1 MCVEAKRLYR
11 LALVPLLMLL
21 SVAALANGN
30 ANEINM
36 PQGVTDVSRS
46 VYSLHMTIFWICT
59 IIGAGVFGVMFYS
72 IYYHRKSRG
81 VTPATFHEST
91 KVEIAWTVVPFFI
104 LIGMAVPATSTLLE
118 IYDYDEAELDVLI
131 TGYQWKWKYEY
142 INDDG
147 SEGVSF
153 FSNLRTP
160 QSEIYNLEGKG
171 ENYLLE
177 VDEPLVIPADTKVR
191 FLVTANDVIHSWWVP
206 ELAVKKDA
214 VPGFINEAWTKTSE
228 EGIYRGQ
235 CAELCGKDHGF
246 MPIVVNVVSKDEY
259 AEWIGAKQAEADE
272 IKALMAQ
279 TFTLDELMERGKD
292 VYQRNCLACHGAKGE
307 GGVGTA
313 IAGSSIATGD
323 LDDHLNIVL
332 NGSQNNAAMQ
342 AFGKQ
347 LNDVDLSA
355 VVTYQRNAF
364 GNNMGD
370 LVQPIDVFN
379 RKKG

>member
-1 MCVEAKRLYR
+1 MCVEAKRLYQ
-11 LALVPLLMLL
+11 LALVPVLMLL
-21 SVAALANGN
+21 SVAALASGN

-59 IIGAGVFGVMFYS
+59 IIGVGVFGVMFYS
-72 IYYHRKSRG
+72 IYHHRKSRG

-91 KVEIAWTVVPFFI
+91 KVEIAWTVVPFLI
-104 LIGMAVPATSTLLE
+104 LIAMAVPATSTLLE
-118 IYDYDEAELDVLI
+118 IYDHDDAELDILV

-142 INDDG
+142 LNENG
-147 SEGVSF
+147 ENVSF

-160 QSEIYNLEGKG
+160 QSEIYNLEQKG
-171 ENYLLE
+171 DNYLLE

-214 VPGFINEAWTKTSE
+214 VPGFINEAWTRTSE
-228 EGIYRGQ
+228 EGVYRGQ

-246 MPIVVNVVSKDEY
+246 MPIVVNVVSKEEY
-259 AEWIGAKQAEADE
+259 TEWMGAKQSEAAE
-272 IKALMAQ
+272 IKSLMAQ

-313 IAGSSIATGD
+313 IAGSSIATGA

-355 VVTYQRNAF
+355 VITYQRNAF

-379 RKKG
+379 HKKG